1 MYLEKWKTTWTNII
15 DYRLAEIHLHLL
27 RLPSMAMLSL
37 VSKTDCTLLWTRI
50 AQIGPFCNHFFSA
63 FSCLSSVICWSSE
76 FVCLLSPFH
85 SNVNS
90 VSVQQGIVRGGHET
104 VPMAMSGFSQ
114 IRSDLPT
121 TRTTL
126 IQFPFFFCFVNF
138 I

>member
-1 MYLEKWKTTWTNII
+1 MDKYHRLQACRNSSLSPAAPQHDHVVPGQQDRLHSALDKNCSKRSFLHSFFLGLEIVFTC
-15 DYRLAEIHLHLL
+15 
-27 RLPSMAMLSL
+27 P
-37 VSKTDCTLLWTRI
+37 
-50 AQIGPFCNHFFSA
+50 
-63 FSCLSSVICWSSE
+63 SSVICWSSE
-76 FVCLLSPFH
+76 LVCLLSPFH

-90 VSVQQGIVRGGHET
+90 VSVQQEIVRGGHET

-126 IQFPFFFCFVNF
+126 IQFPLFFCFVNF